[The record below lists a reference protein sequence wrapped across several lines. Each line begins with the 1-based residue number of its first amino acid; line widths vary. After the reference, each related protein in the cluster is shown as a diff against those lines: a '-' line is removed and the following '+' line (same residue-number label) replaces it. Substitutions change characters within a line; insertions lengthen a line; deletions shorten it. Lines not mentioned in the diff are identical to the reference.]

1 MKRRRRVLLVE
12 DDALVRMFVMDLL
25 DDLGFEVAECWDA
38 TSAFAALTTGGFDV
52 LVADVTLPDRS
63 GPEIAAEARR
73 AHPALPVVF
82 TTGHADFEWKTPV
95 GRGPV
100 AVLAKPFDGA
110 EFAATFQRLLPG

>member
-25 DDLGFEVAECWDA
+25 DDLGFEVVESWDA
-38 TSAFAALTTGGFDV
+38 TSAFAALSTGGFDV
-52 LVADVTLPDRS
+52 LVTDVTLPGRS

-82 TTGHADFEWKTPV
+82 TTGHADFAWKAPV
-95 GRGPV
+95 GNGPV
-100 AVLAKPFDGA
+100 AVLAKPFEGTA
-110 EFAATFQRLLPG
+110 FAAAFHRLLPG